1 MSSNP
6 PSQQQQQQQQEGE
19 KDPNMMSA
27 AFGMMKNALN
37 DVAHRRT
44 GSIR

>member
-1 MSSNP
+1 MSSN
-6 PSQQQQQQQQEGE
+6 QTQEDKG

-37 DVAHRRT
+37 DVGHRRN